1 MLKPVQKMFALS
13 KHSSLFCWIINEEEK
28 RLKRLKPGEEKKLNV
43 TLVFK
48 SNTNIFVFNS
58 FKMKSVDLDLYE

>member
-1 MLKPVQKMFALS
+1 MLKPLQKMLALS
-13 KHSSLFCWIINEEEK
+13 KYSSLFCRIINEEEK

-48 SNTNIFVFNS
+48 RNTKIVVFNS